1 LQPAKCG
8 YALILMAIYWVTES
22 LPLTVTALLPLF
34 LFPVLEILTGKEV
47 ATCYIQVGKLLV
59 QLLLWFRYLEEE
71 EEEEEEKKTEKERN
85 KNVGPITIVSMKPIH
100 GRTGGQY
107 STLSSE
113 LVTDSVLI
121 SVLAVGAA
129 KAEISKKITV
139 PA

>member
-1 LQPAKCG
+1 
-8 YALILMAIYWVTES
+8 MAIYWVTES

-71 EEEEEEKKTEKERN
+71 EEGKKDGEGEEQER
-85 KNVGPITIVSMKPIH
+85 ITIVSMKPIH